1 MAADGLIEA
10 QRFRS
15 MRHNQRTRTA
25 INPLVA
31 AWRAASPAE
40 RRDFINDYD
49 ITLHALAALQ
59 SRIMNFYFPDDIL
72 KVSDDDDDCPRS
84 SRPN

>member
-1 MAADGLIEA
+1 
-10 QRFRS
+10 
-15 MRHNQRTRTA
+15 MRHNQRPRTTSIA
-25 INPLVA
+25 A

-49 ITLHALAALQ
+49 MTLLALTALQ
-59 SRIMNFYFPDDIL
+59 SRIMNFYFPDNIL

-84 SRPN
+84 RPN